1 MPERERA
8 RDHLTSLARARVIAA
23 FLGSKVYN
31 YVVSGNGKLNVRIAA
46 VVGKSPFLTRLPS
59 ILPSVPA
66 LCGLIPKTSLN
77 GTLTN
82 DDADGTLRLRKAC
95 RVRARV
101 GVPYSPSCRTAYF
114 QENPMSKP
122 PSPFPSA
129 GFDATA
135 SLWAFH
141 YRPEPPSLFHSRP
154 SRPSNFPLVE
164 ITAAASL
171 LHLQTR
177 RPGRAE
183 ALAAPGRHHS
193 GMELILRL

>member
-1 MPERERA
+1 MPVA
-8 RDHLTSLARARVIAA
+8 
-23 FLGSKVYN
+23 
-31 YVVSGNGKLNVRIAA
+31 
-46 VVGKSPFLTRLPS
+46 
-59 ILPSVPA
+59 
-66 LCGLIPKTSLN
+66 
-77 GTLTN
+77 
-82 DDADGTLRLRKAC
+82 
-95 RVRARV
+95 RARV
-101 GVPYSPSCRTAYF
+101 GVPYSPSFRIRTAYF

-183 ALAAPGRHHS
+183 ALAAPGRAPQWDGVDPS
-193 GMELILRL
+193 VIRAMGWEGGQSAQLIIVNA